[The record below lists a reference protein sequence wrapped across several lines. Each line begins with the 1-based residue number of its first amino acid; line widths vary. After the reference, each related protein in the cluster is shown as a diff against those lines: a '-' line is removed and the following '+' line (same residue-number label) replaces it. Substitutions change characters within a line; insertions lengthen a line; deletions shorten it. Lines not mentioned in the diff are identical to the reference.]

1 MRFLVTGGAG
11 FIGSHLVESLL
22 QRGHKVRVIDNFSTG
37 KKDNISAFTNDIEL
51 INADIRNFEAVEYAT
66 KDIDVILH
74 HAALASV
81 PGSVSDP
88 LTANDVNITGT
99 INVLEG
105 AKRNNVQRVVFA
117 ASSAAYG
124 DEPES
129 PKHEKMKPQPLSPY
143 AVGKLA
149 GEYYCKIYADLY
161 GLQTVTFRYFNVF
174 GHRQDPE
181 SQYAAVIPKFI
192 TSIIADKSPIIFGDG
207 LQTRDFTHVD
217 NIVEANILA
226 ATTADLSGVLFNC
239 ACGEAI
245 SLNEVV
251 QIINNFLGKNIQ
263 PIYEAA
269 RPGDIKHSLASIDL
283 IHDQLNF
290 IPKYNFKQGLEK
302 TIPFYVEQN
311 S

>member
-22 QRGHKVRVIDNFSTG
+22 HRGHEVRIIDNFSTG
-37 KKDNISAFTNDIEL
+37 KKENITVFGKDVDVV
-51 INADIRNFEAVEYAT
+51 NADIRNFEAVELAT
-66 KDIDVILH
+66 KNIDIILH

-99 INVLEG
+99 LNILEA
-105 AKRNNVQRVVFA
+105 AKRNKVQKVIMA

-129 PKHEKMKPQPLSPY
+129 PKHEDMKPQVLSPY
-143 AVGKLA
+143 GVGKLA
-149 GEYYCKIYADLY
+149 GEYYCKVYADLY

-192 TSIIADKSPIIFGDG
+192 TSIISDTSPIIFGDG

-226 ATTADLSGVLFNC
+226 ATTPNLSGVLFNC

-245 SLNEVV
+245 TLNEVV
-251 QIINNFLGKNIQ
+251 RIINEFLGKDIK
-263 PIYEAA
+263 PIYNDP
-269 RPGDIKHSLASIDL
+269 RPGDIKHSLASIKL
-283 IHDQLNF
+283 IKDKLNF
-290 IPKYNFKQGLEK
+290 VPKYNFKEGLEK
-302 TIPFYVEQN
+302 TIPFYQQ
-311 S
+311 